1 MIRRLLP
8 LFACAILLPGCGLRP
23 VYSGG
28 SNSAVANVLNSVE
41 VGPIDGKAGWIMA
54 QQLKQRLAPVPT
66 GSGTYRLNID
76 LNDQLT
82 SFGISLDNSVS
93 RERRTLRAHYTL
105 VDVASEK
112 VVLEETA
119 SSEAGIDLTQSDFAT
134 IAAEEMAL
142 DRLSIDLVEQITT
155 RLALFAKRPPAPQ
168 SNAAPQ
174 SQSAQQ

>member
-28 SNSAVANVLNSVE
+28 ANSAVANVLNSVE
-41 VGPIDGKAGWIMA
+41 VGPIDGKAGWIMT
-54 QQLKQRLAPVPT
+54 QQLKQRLASVPA
-66 GSGTYRLNID
+66 GSGAYRLNID

-105 VDVASEK
+105 LDNATDEVL
-112 VVLEETA
+112 LEETA
-119 SSEAGIDLTQSDFAT
+119 SAEAGIDLTQSDYAT
-134 IAAEEMAL
+134 IAAEDMAL
-142 DRLSIDLVEQITT
+142 DRLSIDLVDQITT
-155 RLALFAKRPPAPQ
+155 RLALFAKRPPAKQHP
-168 SNAAPQ
+168 
-174 SQSAQQ
+174 SAQQ

>member
-41 VGPIDGKAGWIMA
+41 VGPIDGKAGWIMT
-54 QQLKQRLAPVPT
+54 QQLKQRLAPVPK
-66 GSGTYRLNID
+66 GSGTYRLIID

-105 VDVASEK
+105 VDNATDK

-142 DRLSIDLVEQITT
+142 DRLSIDLVDQITT

-168 SNAAPQ
+168 S
-174 SQSAQQ
+174 QSAKQ